1 MTIDINNVGSISQA
15 LYATTTLE
23 YDEIEAARWQA
34 SQVSTI
40 SISNCLG
47 RIIIG
52 ASHLFEVDFGH

>member
-34 SQVSTI
+34 SQVSKI

-52 ASHLFEVDFGH
+52 ASRLFEVDFGY